1 MIFLSNLV
9 NGISLGSIYA
19 IIALGYT
26 MVYGIAKMLNFAHGD
41 IIMVGAYIAFCAA
54 QYWGFPPLLAL
65 LVAMIVCTLLGITI
79 EKLAY
84 KPLRQATS
92 LAVLITAIGMSYLLQ
107 NLALLIWG
115 ANPKSFPA
123 AVMIPIPM
131 ISLFG
136 GRLNISGV
144 TLIAILANLVI
155 MAVLTAL
162 LASHAAGA
170 QKLIPHIATHGG
182 GDYHSETAVIICP
195 GGSYYWLSRKWEGSE
210 VASKL
215 NDAGF
220 DAYVLE
226 YRHAGTRYFLFGPL
240 TPVRSHHYPEALE
253 DVRAAVASLQAEGY
267 RKIALAGFSAGG
279 HLVLLAGEAF
289 AKEMAAGTGAEAPE
303 ISCFIGTDSV

>member
-1 MIFLSNLV
+1 MI
-9 NGISLGSIYA
+9 
-19 IIALGYT
+19 
-26 MVYGIAKMLNFAHGD
+26 
-41 IIMVGAYIAFCAA
+41 
-54 QYWGFPPLLAL
+54 
-65 LVAMIVCTLLGITI
+65 
-79 EKLAY
+79 
-84 KPLRQATS
+84 RR
-92 LAVLITAIGMSYLLQ
+92 VL
-107 NLALLIWG
+107 
-115 ANPKSFPA
+115 
-123 AVMIPIPM
+123 
-131 ISLFG
+131 
-136 GRLNISGV
+136 
-144 TLIAILANLVI
+144 

-303 ISCFIGTDSV
+303 ISCIAAVYPVVTFTEDAIMHKRSRNAFLGAHRRNAAMRDSLSLEKHVPSNMPPVLLVNCVDDPVVDYRNSVRMDEALSAAGVPHKYLQYPAGGHGFGASQEKNPHESVHWIDSFIEMLSGQ

>member
-1 MIFLSNLV
+1 
-9 NGISLGSIYA
+9 
-19 IIALGYT
+19 
-26 MVYGIAKMLNFAHGD
+26 
-41 IIMVGAYIAFCAA
+41 
-54 QYWGFPPLLAL
+54 
-65 LVAMIVCTLLGITI
+65 
-79 EKLAY
+79 
-84 KPLRQATS
+84 
-92 LAVLITAIGMSYLLQ
+92 
-107 NLALLIWG
+107 
-115 ANPKSFPA
+115 
-123 AVMIPIPM
+123 
-131 ISLFG
+131 
-136 GRLNISGV
+136 
-144 TLIAILANLVI
+144 

-279 HLVLLAGEAF
+279 HLVLLAGETF
-289 AKEMAAGTGAEAPE
+289 AKEMAAGTGRIPDASGPDGSSGRDAAGTGAAAPE
-303 ISCFIGTDSV
+303 ISCIAAVYPVVTFTEDAIMHKRSRNAFLGAHRRNAALRNSLSLEKHVPSNMPPVLLVNCVDDPVVDYRNSVRMDEALSAAGVPHKYLQYPAGGHGFGASQEKNPHESVHWIDSFIEMLSGQ

>member
-1 MIFLSNLV
+1 
-9 NGISLGSIYA
+9 
-19 IIALGYT
+19 
-26 MVYGIAKMLNFAHGD
+26 
-41 IIMVGAYIAFCAA
+41 
-54 QYWGFPPLLAL
+54 
-65 LVAMIVCTLLGITI
+65 
-79 EKLAY
+79 
-84 KPLRQATS
+84 
-92 LAVLITAIGMSYLLQ
+92 
-107 NLALLIWG
+107 
-115 ANPKSFPA
+115 
-123 AVMIPIPM
+123 
-131 ISLFG
+131 
-136 GRLNISGV
+136 
-144 TLIAILANLVI
+144 

-279 HLVLLAGEAF
+279 HLVLLAGETF
-289 AKEMAAGTGAEAPE
+289 APE
-303 ISCFIGTDSV
+303 ISCIAAVYPVVTFTEDAIMHKRSRNAFLGAHRRNDALRDSLSLEKHVPSNMPPVLLVNCVDDPVVDYRNSVRMDAALSAAGVHHKYLQYPVGGHGFGASQEKNPHESVHWIDSFIEMLGGQ